1 MWPRDTWMDPSLYFP
16 SAWRCKSAT
25 VRGALARAYAVLSQ
39 RKRIMNSLR
48 VRCLPTH
55 SQSTAK
61 SGCKGGSLDDVSEAG
76 LTRASAFSGVSL
88 NRWTDA
94 TPRCLASVEKL
105 AKSKRPV
112 SARRREFASG
122 PLANV
127 RRASSSQ
134 LSLVQSFARAQAAAS
149 ASSASVHAGSL
160 PGHLADAASDVTGLD
175 SDVANL
181 NDLFDA
187 EIPGPASEPHCQLKP
202 LVNRCDAE
210 ELATLFGLEWDRH
223 EYSKMPADVEKG
235 RHTGLVSFLFS
246 RSVGDQLARVLDGLR
261 QEQVRALGAGGFG
274 SVIKV
279 VDKRTQKFYAMKLQ
293 AKDRATKYAVR
304 EAQALHASDHAFIVG
319 LVHIFQTSAHYC
331 IVMELCAENLNDRI
345 LRSGR
350 EGLAPTSAAKYT
362 ACIVLALEY
371 LHGQAKTAGG
381 LEAFNE
387 LSADLD
393 SVMIGTKIL
402 HYHAWMVS
410 ETIAEDVKSALQ
422 AGHRT
427 DRCKLSERALF
438 CGDMSV
444 LHGHC
449 NYWGHRAS
457 ITLLSG
463 DDTSY
468 PNRNHNVMKVTSEQA
483 AAVQISNISSA
494 GLGLVGSV
502 DCLRY
507 KVATFGLP
515 LTAKF
520 EDFDHETVDP
530 NDPASCDDAFM
541 SDAIEDEIEDNA
553 MRLGVTAFKIYPS
566 AYLMALLITGQ
577 ALLVEIS
584 TVGCPTPI
592 SAGLATCR
600 GLGVVYL

>member
-1 MWPRDTWMDPSLYFP
+1 MDAF
-16 SAWRCKSAT
+16 K
-25 VRGALARAYAVLSQ
+25 VG
-39 RKRIMNSLR
+39 
-48 VRCLPTH
+48 
-55 SQSTAK
+55 
-61 SGCKGGSLDDVSEAG
+61 
-76 LTRASAFSGVSL
+76 RAS
-88 NRWTDA
+88 R
-94 TPRCLASVEKL
+94 
-105 AKSKRPV
+105 
-112 SARRREFASG
+112 
-122 PLANV
+122 
-127 RRASSSQ
+127 SS
-134 LSLVQSFARAQAAAS
+134 
-149 ASSASVHAGSL
+149 
-160 PGHLADAASDVTGLD
+160 
-175 SDVANL
+175 
-181 NDLFDA
+181 
-187 EIPGPASEPHCQLKP
+187 E
-202 LVNRCDAE
+202 
-210 ELATLFGLEWDRH
+210 
-223 EYSKMPADVEKG
+223 
-235 RHTGLVSFLFS
+235 
-246 RSVGDQLARVLDGLR
+246 
-261 QEQVRALGAGGFG
+261 
-274 SVIKV
+274 
-279 VDKRTQKFYAMKLQ
+279 
-293 AKDRATKYAVR
+293 
-304 EAQALHASDHAFIVG
+304 
-319 LVHIFQTSAHYC
+319 
-331 IVMELCAENLNDRI
+331 
-345 LRSGR
+345 
-350 EGLAPTSAAKYT
+350 
-362 ACIVLALEY
+362 
-371 LHGQAKTAGG
+371 AKTAGG